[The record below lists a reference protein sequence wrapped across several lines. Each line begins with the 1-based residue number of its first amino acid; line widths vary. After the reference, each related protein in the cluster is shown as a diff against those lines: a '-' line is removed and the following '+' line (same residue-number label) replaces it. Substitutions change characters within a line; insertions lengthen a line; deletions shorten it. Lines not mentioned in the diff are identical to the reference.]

1 MKRDWKSPKVYLG
14 ISLAGIL
21 IVLLAGISFNFS
33 LTDGFV
39 KQVDSHKP
47 NSRKQQSS
55 VESRGIQCSVSI
67 RSERWSKTTPAK
79 IQVNLTNHSGKV
91 IKLDGL
97 VELNL
102 VKSVNGKEIDPY
114 TLEGQRNEFG
124 SVTAISEAISV
135 SGQQGREPEELQPN
149 ETKLIEIDPI
159 NSAGWDQAISSTI
172 RRENLFTV
180 VPDGEYQLT
189 VTVLLRKID
198 EPVLSGAA
206 KKTNAKEDFWNVLHK
221 GKYKIVVQA
230 S

>member
-39 KQVDSHKP
+39 RQVDSHQP

-67 RSERWSKTTPAK
+67 RPDWWSKTTPAK

-91 IKLDGL
+91 IKLDGFVGL
-97 VELNL
+97 DL
-102 VKSVNGKEIDPY
+102 VKSVNGKEIDHY

-124 SVTAISEAISV
+124 SVMAISEAISV

-159 NSAGWDQAISSTI
+159 NSAGWDRAISSTI
-172 RRENLFTV
+172 RRENLLTV

-189 VTVLLRKID
+189 VTILLRKID
-198 EPVLSGAA
+198 DSSLSGAA
-206 KKTNAKEDFWNVLHK
+206 KKTNAKEDFLDVIHK
-221 GKYKIVVQA
+221 SKYKIIIGQ
-230 S
+230 

>member
-1 MKRDWKSPKVYLG
+1 MKQDWKSPKVYLS

-39 KQVDSHKP
+39 RQVDSHQP

-67 RSERWSKTTPAK
+67 RSDRWSKTTPAK
-79 IQVNLTNHSGKV
+79 IQVNLTNHSGKA
-91 IKLDGL
+91 IKLDGFVGL
-97 VELNL
+97 DL
-102 VKSVNGKEIDPY
+102 VKSVNGKEIDHY

-124 SVTAISEAISV
+124 STIALPDAASV

-159 NSAGWDQAISSTI
+159 NSAGWDRAISSTI
-172 RRENLFTV
+172 RRENLLTV

-189 VTVLLRKID
+189 VTILLRKID
-198 EPVLSGAA
+198 DSSLSGAA
-206 KKTNAKEDFWNVLHK
+206 KKTNAKEDFLDVIHK
-221 GKYKIVVQA
+221 SKYKIIIGQ
-230 S
+230 